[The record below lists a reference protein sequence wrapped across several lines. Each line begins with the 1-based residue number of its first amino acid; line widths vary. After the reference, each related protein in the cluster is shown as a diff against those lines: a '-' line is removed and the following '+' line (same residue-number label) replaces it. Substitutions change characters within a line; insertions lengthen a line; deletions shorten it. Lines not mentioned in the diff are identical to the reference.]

1 MCIELILAEYSGYMA
16 QVGLEAVEHDPSQD
30 LTFELEAARYNNAR
44 DLRLDLAAR
53 LQHIGTI
60 LRNLERCA
68 RLGGFPHGKFK
79 ELAANRYGPDHP
91 WTWICPY
98 LDPAKLHIYLDCY
111 PGLSE
116 MKVGLYP
123 EDVARPLIAASQE
136 LPDSVSFDYWI

>member
-1 MCIELILAEYSGYMA
+1 MCIELIPAEYSGYMA

-68 RLGGFPHGKFK
+68 RLGGFPHGRSLPPIAMAQIARGRGFV
-79 ELAANRYGPDHP
+79 L
-91 WTWICPY
+91 TWI
-98 LDPAKLHIYLDCY
+98 L
-111 PGLSE
+111 
-116 MKVGLYP
+116 
-123 EDVARPLIAASQE
+123 Q
-136 LPDSVSFDYWI
+136 SFTSISIVIPV